1 MTTKKSR
8 IAIVGAGIGGLT
20 LALALRQRG
29 IVADVY
35 EQAIEL
41 REIGAA
47 IALMANGAREL
58 QRLGCLDAIAAA
70 STEPSEII
78 WRGWRDDRR
87 IASFPVGIGGAYRA
101 RFGAP
106 YFGLHRADL
115 QRVLVA
121 ALGSEQLHLGHQLVG
136 VSEHKKVIKLDFANG
151 KSLEVDILIGAD
163 GLHSKVRQY
172 VAGGDGAAYSRTS
185 VFRGIVPVRD
195 LPSLP
200 DPRAVQFWMGP
211 KAHVLHFAIGP
222 TGSDINF
229 VGVVEGPPI
238 WTHESWTAPIEH
250 EVAVAAFEG
259 WHPAAVEMIGA
270 VRHQLRWGLFASRPL
285 QNWQRGR
292 TILMGDSAHG
302 MLPHH
307 GQGAN
312 LTIEDAITLAELLR
326 THSIDDFGDA
336 MQRYQMLRRLR
347 TRTVQRSAY
356 DTNRVLHLDDD
367 AVGDRASYLAKVPER
382 FGWIHSFDAL
392 ANVTSKSDF
401 ASSVT

>member
-1 MTTKKSR
+1 MKTRKMR

-29 IVADVY
+29 IDADVY
-35 EQAIEL
+35 EQAAEL

-58 QRLGCLDAIAAA
+58 ERLGCLDAVAAA

-87 IASFPVGIGGAYRA
+87 IESFPVSKDRAYRT

-121 ALGSEQLHLGHQLVG
+121 ALGSEGLHLGYRLVG
-136 VSEHKKVIKLDFANG
+136 VSENKKVIKLDFGNG
-151 KSLEVDILIGAD
+151 ESVEVDILIGAD
-163 GLHSKVRQY
+163 GQHSTVRQY
-172 VAGGDGAAYSRTS
+172 VAGPNGVTYSRTS

-211 KAHVLHFAIGP
+211 NAHILHFAIGP
-222 TGSDINF
+222 SGSDINF
-229 VGVVEGPPI
+229 VGVVEGPQT

-250 EVAVAAFEG
+250 EVALAAFEG
-259 WHPAAVEMIGA
+259 WHPAVVEMMGA
-270 VRHQLRWGLFASRPL
+270 VQHRLRWGLFEVRPL

-292 TILMGDSAHG
+292 AILMGDSAHG

-312 LTIEDAITLAELLR
+312 LTIEDAITLAELLQ
-326 THSIDDFGDA
+326 THSIDDFDDT

-347 TRTVQRSAY
+347 TRKVQRSAR
-356 DTNRVLHLDDD
+356 DTNKVLHLDDD
-367 AVGDRASYLAKVPER
+367 AVGDRASYLAKVPEK

-392 ANVTSKSDF
+392 ADV
-401 ASSVT
+401 ASRK